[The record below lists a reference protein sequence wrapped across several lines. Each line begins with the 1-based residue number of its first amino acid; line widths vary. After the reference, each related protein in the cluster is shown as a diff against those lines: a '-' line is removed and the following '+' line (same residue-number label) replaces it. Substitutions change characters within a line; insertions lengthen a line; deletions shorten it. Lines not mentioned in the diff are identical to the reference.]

1 MCKEKTQRCPYCL
14 GTNLRPKGWS
24 RKKKRRQKC
33 QDCKKHFIQGGK
45 SWFVSN
51 SQIELIKDLLA
62 ERLALRAIC
71 RVVKI
76 SLSWLLHYIKK
87 LYKEQ
92 PDDLN
97 YRLTQK
103 AQIQLQLID
112 SELDEMWS
120 FVGKKKNKKWIWI
133 ALCRT
138 TRQVI
143 AFHIGA
149 RDRKSAEELWKKLP
163 VLIQQKGY
171 FYSDN
176 WDAYKGVFPKNR
188 HQFSTQKKDTN
199 HLERLNCTIR
209 QRVSRLVRKTLS
221 FSKLLDNHIGAIKYF
236 FCRYN
241 LEQQQRWDN
250 YSGAH
255 L

>member
-1 MCKEKTQRCPYCL
+1 MHKEKTQRCPYCL
-14 GTNLRPKGWS
+14 GTNVRPKGWS
-24 RKKKRRQKC
+24 LKKKRQLKWK
-33 QDCKKHFIQGGK
+33 DCKKHYTQDGK
-45 SWFVSN
+45 SWFVN
-51 SQIELIKDLLA
+51 DHQIELINALLA

-71 RVVKI
+71 RVVKV
-76 SLSWLLHYIKK
+76 SLSWLLSYIKK

-97 YRLTQK
+97 FRRPEK

-120 FVGKKKNKKWIWI
+120 FVGNKANKQWIWI
-133 ALCRT
+133 AQCRT

-143 AFHIGA
+143 AFHVGA
-149 RDRKSAEELWKKLP
+149 RDRKSAEELWKKNP
-163 VLIQQKGY
+163 PLIQQKGY
-171 FYSDN
+171 FYSDD
-176 WDAYKGVFPKNR
+176 WDAYKGVFPKER
-188 HQFSTQKKDTN
+188 HHHSKQKKETN
-199 HLERLNCTIR
+199 HLERLNNTIR

-241 LEQQQRWDN
+241 LEQQQKWN
-250 YSGAH
+250 KYTGAH